1 VTFDD
6 TAVAQAR
13 IATDAL
19 RDLEHSDWHLV
30 ADTALRRRWGVD
42 LLDELADLACALAD
56 AVEAASGIAGPDV
69 TGPAEQLCEAIRHR
83 RDLLAA
89 AEAGLEDSRE
99 PAVPGGSVGAP
110 SPKHRA
116 HRHLRP
122 VR

>member
-13 IATDAL
+13 NATDAL
-19 RDLEHSDWHLV
+19 RDLEHSDWHLM
-30 ADTALRRRWGVD
+30 ADPALRRRWGVD
-42 LLDELADLACALAD
+42 LLEELADLAGALAD

-69 TGPAEQLCEAIRHR
+69 TSPAEQLCEAIRHR
-83 RDLLAA
+83 RDVLAA
-89 AEAGLEDSRE
+89 GEGAIEESRG
-99 PAVPGGSVGAP
+99 PAVPAGGAGAR

-116 HRHLRP
+116 DRHLRP